1 MPEARKAA
9 TRKAATKKAPAKKAP
24 AKRASSNKPSK
35 LFTIGYELAKPDA
48 VIAELKRAKVK
59 LLIDTRAVAASR
71 KPGFS
76 KRQLA
81 ATLDENGIAYL
92 HLQKL
97 GTPDD
102 GRQAARA
109 GKLEALWKIYAR
121 HLTRPDAIEAM
132 DELITIVKSGQTVCL
147 LCFERDQACCHRSR
161 IAEIVNERTGA
172 EVVNLVPALI

>member
-1 MPEARKAA
+1 M
-9 TRKAATKKAPAKKAP
+9 KKAPARKTSAKPKKL
-24 AKRASSNKPSK
+24 SK

-59 LLIDTRAVAASR
+59 LLVDTRAVAASR

-81 ATLDENGIAYL
+81 AILDENGIAYL

-97 GTPDD
+97 GTPDV

-109 GKLEALWKIYAR
+109 GKLDTLWRIYAR
-121 HLTRPDAIEAM
+121 HLTTPDAIEAM
-132 DELITIVKSGQTVCL
+132 DELISIVKSGETVCL

-172 EVVNLVPALI
+172 EVVDLVPALL